1 MNNNNNY
8 NNEYNNEYTQ
18 PYQTVTPQ
26 KSSNNTGLIVAVS
39 IMGSILGI
47 GIIIVI
53 LMLTGVISNN
63 NTNQNNYLAS
73 SENTSVQGTTQMES
87 QPSAGNATETVKP
100 VPVNNTMFIGNC
112 NTSVTLRNAPNVNG
126 AEIRQV
132 PLADEVY
139 VIEYVNSEFAHVTYL
154 GKDGYIGRKYIVEVQ
169 PQIWKYSD
177 SDAINQVA
185 NSLRAFVNGIN
196 TGDTSYIPVYF
207 AGSEADQEYKT
218 NNSIRNTVESEEIIS
233 LNCHSVQRI
242 SASQVTVIRD
252 SVIRVVYKDGTTKD
266 VSERYKYT
274 LDLSNGMR
282 IIDLNKA

>member
-1 MNNNNNY
+1 MKNNY

-26 KSSNNTGLIVAVS
+26 KSSSNTGLIVAVS

-53 LMLTGVISNN
+53 LMLTGVFSNDN
-63 NTNQNNYLAS
+63 ANDFVTS
-73 SENTSVQGTTQMES
+73 TENSTVQATPQKES
-87 QPSAGNATETVKP
+87 QPSAGNVTETVKP
-100 VPVNNTMFIGNC
+100 VPVNKTMFIGNC

-139 VIEYVNSEFAHVTYL
+139 VIEYVNSDFAHVTYL

-169 PQIWKYSD
+169 PQIWRYSD

-218 NNSIRNTVESEEIIS
+218 NNSVRNAVESEEIIS

-252 SVIRVVYKDGTTKD
+252 SVIRVVYKDGKVKD

>member
-1 MNNNNNY
+1 MKNTNYDNGNTQRTQNNVA
-8 NNEYNNEYTQ
+8 NNE
-18 PYQTVTPQ
+18 
-26 KSSNNTGLIVAVS
+26 SNNTGLIVAIS
-39 IMGSILGI
+39 IMASVLVM

-53 LMLTGVISNN
+53 LMQTGILSNDN
-63 NTNQNNYLAS
+63 KQNQAVQSVEDTSVSNQNTVQ
-73 SENTSVQGTTQMES
+73 NTPQIES
-87 QPSAGNATETVKP
+87 QPSAGNVTETVKP
-100 VPVNNTMFIGNC
+100 VPVNKTMFVGNC
-112 NTSVTLRNAPNVNG
+112 KSSVTLRNAPNVNG

-139 VIEYVNSEFAHVTYL
+139 VIEYTNSEFAHVTHL
-154 GKDGYIGRKYIVEVQ
+154 GTDGYIGRPYIVEVQ
-169 PQIWKYSD
+169 PQIWTYSD

-218 NNSIRNTVESEEIIS
+218 NNGIRNTVESEEIIS

-252 SVIRVVYKDGTTKD
+252 SVIRVVYKDGRVKD

-282 IIDLNKA
+282 IIALKEA